1 MYEILPTVPLHDI
14 SNMVQACL
22 MDNHATSPIFIRSQ
36 TICGRIML
44 WRCRRRRRRLQSVDT
59 KVSATYP
66 LMG

>member
-1 MYEILPTVPLHDI
+1 MYEILPTEPLHEI

-44 WRCRRRRRRLQSVDT
+44 WRCRRRRRLLSVDT
-59 KVSATYP
+59 KVSATY
-66 LMG
+66 LMMG